1 MSEINWNIVD
11 RNVFAEFRLATLEEI
26 AVAYIAEAYK
36 DNEDNARLITLFE
49 MGQGRYSNHYN
60 SKLSRHALFSNLVS
74 RLDAER
80 KEAERETSK
89 VGA

>member
-1 MSEINWNIVD
+1 MSEINWNLVD
-11 RNVFAEFRLATLEEI
+11 RNVFAEFRFATTEEI
-26 AVAYIAEAYK
+26 ALAYIAEAYK
-36 DNEDNARLITLFE
+36 DNEDNTRLITLFE
-49 MGQGRYSNHYN
+49 MGQGRYSNYYN

-80 KEAERETSK
+80 KAAERDAK